1 MAGYTFPSSSVAEP
15 FVNPYNPDFL
25 SRVWRAKQSGSSN
38 AQLTSFPTSS
48 VLTVSESAYYY
59 VGNDSGQFK

>member
-38 AQLTSFPTSS
+38 AQLITFPPSS
-48 VLTVSESAYYY
+48 SLTVSESVYYY
-59 VGNDSGQFK
+59 SNNDSGQFK